1 MNERRYTFA
10 GWLAVAVG
18 AAGLLV
24 SIVAVAKETIAFMT
38 GEWSAP
44 DFGWYEILINIP
56 GLVSLYLLFLF
67 RRLLNERYLYH
78 GANRVIMALIW
89 INLAGMILL
98 FLGIGFMSEQ
108 QFIGMCLLMFLVV
121 MIVGGV
127 LSIKLALRLL
137 EIKDKTNNLITAYAY
152 LNMVAGVAYVTIL
165 GAPIA
170 LIMEPILMVMLG
182 MIFLRE
188 QDQVEFV

>member
-1 MNERRYTFA
+1 MNERRYTIA

-18 AAGLLV
+18 AAALLV
-24 SIVAVAKETIAFMT
+24 SIVMVIKETMAFMT

-44 DFGWYEILINIP
+44 DFGWYEILISIP

-78 GANRVIMALIW
+78 GANGVIMALIW
-89 INLAGMILL
+89 TSLAGMILM
-98 FLGIGFMSEQ
+98 FLSIGFMSAQ
-108 QFIGMCLLMFLVV
+108 QFVNMSILMFLVF

-137 EIKDKTNNLITAYAY
+137 EIKDRTNNMITAFAY
-152 LNMVAGVAYVTIL
+152 LNMVTGVVYVTII
-165 GAPIA
+165 GAPMI
-170 LIMEPILMVMLG
+170 LILEPILMVMLG